1 MTRILLGMLIFM
13 CCAQIIYADD
23 LADDPAQPTLEIQYN
38 DLIDRTG
45 FSFNVEPVALN
56 SEQTDKESIG
66 ASYLLNYVDKELYME
81 DSLDLGT
88 LDLYP
93 KAVGYQ
99 LDAGLRGTVT
109 ESEEEN
115 PLNFQEAHLSL
126 EGQYLV
132 REMYSAGGFV
142 KYEFDQGLDERQ
154 FVFGAKARFGRSD
167 NLPNFRDLFVIVI
180 GYGRVH
186 SSQDSEREAVLT
198 NSVDDYDRAELEAH
212 WQVNLGGVGPE
223 SFKLSS
229 FEVNYRYFQE
239 IDAESVIKDA
249 DLDDYRLLTFL
260 LRVNKDWS
268 IAYSSGELPFNRRD
282 DRIFKVGYTFQFN

>member
-1 MTRILLGMLIFM
+1 MTRVLLGTLMFM
-13 CCAQIIYADD
+13 CCAQIIYADEP
-23 LADDPAQPTLEIQYN
+23 ADDTAQSTPENAYK
-38 DLIDRTG
+38 DLIDRAG

-66 ASYLLNYVDKELYME
+66 ASYLLKYVDKELYME
-81 DSLDLGT
+81 DSLGLGK
-88 LDLYP
+88 LALYP
-93 KAVGYQ
+93 KAVAYQ

-109 ESEEEN
+109 ESEKEN

-126 EGQYLV
+126 EGQYLA

-142 KYEFDQGLDERQ
+142 KYEFDQGLDGRQ

-167 NLPNFRDLFVIVI
+167 NLLNFKDLFVIAI
-180 GYGRVH
+180 GYGRVDP
-186 SSQDSEREAVLT
+186 SQDSDREAVLT
-198 NSVDDYDRAELEAH
+198 GTLDDYDRAELEAH
-212 WQVNLGGVGPE
+212 WQVNIGGVGPE

-268 IAYSSGELPFNRRD
+268 VAYSSGELPFNRRD
-282 DRIFKVGYTFQFN
+282 DRIFKVGYTFNFN